1 MNLNSMFGNFL
12 RINISDVDRKELIEI
27 IEKDVQFL
35 QVNNLMDYS
44 ILLGIEVK

>member
-1 MNLNSMFGNFL
+1 MFGNFL